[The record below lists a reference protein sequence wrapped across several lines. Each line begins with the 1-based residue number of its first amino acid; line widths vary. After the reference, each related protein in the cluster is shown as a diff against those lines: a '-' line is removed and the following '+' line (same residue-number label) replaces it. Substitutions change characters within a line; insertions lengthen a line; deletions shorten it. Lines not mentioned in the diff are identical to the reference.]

1 MKIKKSNLRKLIKEV
16 TAGKN
21 AGARTVRF
29 KGRAPIVF
37 IDGERSD
44 IAQCPSEVKRVAK
57 LFDSLDPSRETMND
71 FSVRGHKTRA
81 GMEWRVTLFGERYVH
96 VRRRGRASAGGY
108 SAGGDYRNVDIEP
121 DNNFE
126 DQARVGI
133 WATIQDGIIDI
144 EAFSGIPG
152 YGFGNRR
159 KNTVLSSGRRVK
171 ASAVKDWAEYNVSF
185 RGYHDGAS
193 WQEAPF
199 DTPGGKGGSVTIGAS
214 Y

>member
-1 MKIKKSNLRKLIKEV
+1 MRIKKSNLRKLIKEV

-21 AGARTVRF
+21 ASAKTVRF
-29 KGRAPIVF
+29 KGSAPTVF

-57 LFDSLDPSRETMND
+57 LFDSLDPSRETMHS
-71 FSVRGHKTRA
+71 FGVRGYKTSA
-81 GMEWRVTLFGERYVH
+81 GMEWKVTLFGERYVN
-96 VRRRGRASAGGY
+96 VRHRGSVSGGGY
-108 SAGGDYRNVDIEP
+108 SAGGDYRNVDFEP
-121 DNNFE
+121 DTDSE
-126 DQARVGI
+126 DRARVGI

-159 KNTVLSSGRRVK
+159 ENTVLSSGRRVK
-171 ASAVKDWAEYNVSF
+171 ASAVKDWAESNVSF
-185 RGYHDGAS
+185 SGYYKGTS
-193 WQEAPF
+193 WQEDPF
-199 DTPGGKGGSVTIGAS
+199 DSPGHRGGSVTIGAS

>member
-1 MKIKKSNLRKLIKEV
+1 MRIKKRNLRKLIKEV

-21 AGARTVRF
+21 AGAKTVRF
-29 KGRAPIVF
+29 KGSAPIVF
-37 IDGERSD
+37 IDGVRSD

-57 LFDSLDPSRETMND
+57 LFDSLDPSRETMYD
-71 FSVRGHKTRA
+71 FSVRGRKDGG

-96 VRRRGRASAGGY
+96 VRRKGRVSGGAY
-108 SAGGDYRNVDIEP
+108 SAGGDYRNVDFEP
-121 DNNFE
+121 DNDFE
-126 DQARVGI
+126 DRARVGI

-159 KNTVLSSGRRVK
+159 ENTVLSSGRRVK

-185 RGYHDGAS
+185 RGYYDGAS
-193 WQEAPF
+193 WQEDPF
-199 DTPGGKGGSVTIGAS
+199 ESAASKGGSVTIGAS